1 MVFEI
6 VLNTYTRD
14 SIFKLENEICLVSI
28 IVISLHCRFYFCV
41 FRSLHYSSHI
51 DGSNSQCKY
60 IPVFFKQASGCQVTQ
75 PPPGP
80 PSLRDD
86 GQLPELRQ
94 GEGALQGQV
103 RPAQQPAGLPRRE
116 TGLDTGRYGGQR
128 ATF

>member
-1 MVFEI
+1 MSFGHSTI
-6 VLNTYTRD
+6 QATLMAQTLT
-14 SIFKLENEICLVSI
+14 VSI
-28 IVISLHCRFYFCV
+28 LLFC
-41 FRSLHYSSHI
+41 
-51 DGSNSQCKY
+51 
-60 IPVFFKQASGCQVTQ
+60 FFKQASGCQVTQ